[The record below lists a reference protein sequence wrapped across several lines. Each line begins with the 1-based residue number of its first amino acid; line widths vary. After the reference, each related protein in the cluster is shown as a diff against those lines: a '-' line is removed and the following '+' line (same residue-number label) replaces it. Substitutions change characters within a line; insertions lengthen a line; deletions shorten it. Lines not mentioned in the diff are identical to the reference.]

1 MKLHEAM
8 KKALLEFGVSVLRER
23 RFFYLLSDYHAFEDF
38 PAMKEVAKALS
49 DGGYGEKLLLMSQ
62 EPGRPRYESCVKDVR
77 KFLACER
84 HFKAEF
90 AAYAVESVSFAL
102 GIVSSVKEPQDHG
115 FDPLVGKNDA
125 ERGDMYAQYALGERY
140 LKGDGLRKDGKEAAK
155 WLEKAAGQGLD
166 DAEYELGCLLA
177 DGQGVSGDL
186 PSAVKWLTAA
196 AKQGHAGAEFRLGSM
211 CREGKGVPQDYA
223 GAVRWLRLAAGHGS
237 ADAGLLLG
245 KMYLAGEGAQDPA
258 EAASW
263 IRTLAEQGSAEAQA
277 GLGRLSEMG
286 QGVGARS

>member
-8 KKALLEFGVSVLRER
+8 KKALLEFGVSVLGEK

-38 PAMKEVAKALS
+38 PAMKDVVRALA
-49 DGGYGEKLLLMSQ
+49 DGGYGEKLLTVSQ
-62 EPGRPRYESCVKDVR
+62 EPGRPRYEACAKDVR

-90 AAYAVESVSFAL
+90 AACAVDSVSFAL
-102 GIVSSVKEPQDHG
+102 GIISTVKEPSDHG

-196 AKQGHAGAEFRLGSM
+196 AKQGQER
-211 CREGKGVPQDYA
+211 
-223 GAVRWLRLAAGHGS
+223 
-237 ADAGLLLG
+237 
-245 KMYLAGEGAQDPA
+245 
-258 EAASW
+258 
-263 IRTLAEQGSAEAQA
+263 
-277 GLGRLSEMG
+277 
-286 QGVGARS
+286 

>member
-8 KKALLEFGVSVLRER
+8 RKALGEFGVSVLGEK

-38 PAMKEVAKALS
+38 PAMKDVVRALA
-49 DGGYGEKLLLMSQ
+49 DGGYGEKLLTVSQ
-62 EPGRPRYESCVKDVR
+62 EPGRPRYEACAKDVR

-90 AAYAVESVSFAL
+90 AACAVDSVSFAL
-102 GIVSSVKEPQDHG
+102 GIISTVKEPSDHG

-177 DGQGVSGDL
+177 DGQGV
-186 PSAVKWLTAA
+186 
-196 AKQGHAGAEFRLGSM
+196 
-211 CREGKGVPQDYA
+211 
-223 GAVRWLRLAAGHGS
+223 
-237 ADAGLLLG
+237 
-245 KMYLAGEGAQDPA
+245 
-258 EAASW
+258 
-263 IRTLAEQGSAEAQA
+263 
-277 GLGRLSEMG
+277 
-286 QGVGARS
+286 GARSEERRVGKECRSRWSPYH